1 MRRFGDY
8 ASFFDFNLGYAGKS
22 DPWSLAPVLK
32 IVRTCDY
39 VRRKEDARRLIF
51 RLRYCGLRSTPPHG
65 YIKASNNLSESCPKN
80 GDVPKSPF
88 PTVAAVVPSAGTIT
102 L

>member
-51 RLRYCGLRSTPPHG
+51 RLPLLWFTLHTPTWVYKG
-65 YIKASNNLSESCPKN
+65 K
-80 GDVPKSPF
+80 
-88 PTVAAVVPSAGTIT
+88 
-102 L
+102 